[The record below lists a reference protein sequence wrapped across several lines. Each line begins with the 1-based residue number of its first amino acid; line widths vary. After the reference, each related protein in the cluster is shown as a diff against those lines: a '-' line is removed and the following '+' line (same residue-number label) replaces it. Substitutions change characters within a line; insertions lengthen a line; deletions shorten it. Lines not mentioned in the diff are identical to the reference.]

1 MTVYQEWTLDVQ
13 VNLGKSIFDSILGTW
28 TSLGAPLSFSMD
40 RGKSD
45 KLGTYDAGTCTVV
58 LDNSDA
64 ALDQLDT
71 GSDIGSGQALPGI
84 PFRVRATKGATTVT
98 LFYGYTLDGFNPSGS
113 FAGSA
118 TVSVT
123 ATDWLGWTAGVDY
136 PDSLWGAWVS
146 GGDYNRRPLVWYRGD
161 ANRWSVGSGD
171 SIYNSA
177 YWSGDGFDLAQVS
190 GSGGASEGTSLVPGS
205 SSPSI
210 ELDGPATFSSAS
222 TSQSGTWS
230 TAMWYKSTASHA
242 NTVSFEG
249 SGSGG
254 DTWAVWIDA
263 TTGYAWARV
272 KVAGVDYSPHI
283 AVDHNDGDAHLV
295 CVRVVSTG
303 GTRKV
308 SIYSDLDT
316 GGDFVNIAANQV
328 SGGGA
333 LSIISDGA
341 AATWPAYFP
350 SWLADVAYFA
360 DESFPPASGPTLDQW
375 VADTAD
381 PGTGDTCA
389 DRLTR
394 FCDACGVPEP
404 TWDLTLDDP
413 ALTLTNAQVP
423 ASLSAAVQSL
433 GETWLGGAYCLRD
446 GSVRIRDASF
456 TSSDANDFTTVQA
469 QLTDDPSASA
479 PPTVVR
485 LENRSR
491 TGTRMDRVYNH
502 ITVTKGGQNVTW
514 ARFRDVASIAR
525 YGLRPLTFTTEA
537 AGSNDV
543 QTYAADVLAANKD
556 PLVEVSDVVISPR
569 LCGQDVTD
577 FVFEDLELDRK
588 VTYREATPDNGT
600 ELLDASYRVIGER
613 WDMSDGVGR
622 FTVTLRL
629 APA

>member
-1 MTVYQEWTLDVQ
+1 MSVYQPWTLDVQ

-28 TSLGAPLSFSMD
+28 TSLGQPLAFSMD

-45 KLGTYDAGTCTVV
+45 KLGTYDAGRCTVV

-64 ALDQLDT
+64 ALDQLDPA
-71 GSDIGSGQALPGI
+71 SDIGSGQALPGI
-84 PFRVRATKGATTVT
+84 PLRVRATKGATTVT
-98 LFYGYTLDGFNPSGS
+98 LFYGYTLDGFNPAGS

-118 TVSVT
+118 TVTVT

-136 PDSLWGAWVS
+136 PDSLWGAWLS
-146 GGDYNRRPLVWYRGD
+146 GGDYDRRPSAWWRGD
-161 ANRWSVGSGD
+161 ANRQYYDGSTSTD
-171 SIYNSA
+171 YLYNMA
-177 YWSGDGFDLAQVS
+177 FWSGTGLDMTQTA
-190 GSGGASEGTSLVPGS
+190 GAGTPTRDMTSLVPGS
-205 SSPSI
+205 SNPSI
-210 ELDGPATFSSAS
+210 DLTGAVTLS
-222 TSQSGTWS
+222 TSTTFAQSGTWS
-230 TAMWYKSTASHA
+230 TCFWYKATTGHA
-242 NTVSFEG
+242 NLISFEG
-249 SGSGG
+249 TGSGG

-295 CVRVVSTG
+295 CVTVVSTG

-308 SIYSDLDT
+308 SIYSDLDV

-328 SGGGA
+328 SGGGTLTIKNDNA
-333 LSIISDGA
+333 SGGYS
-341 AATWPAYFP
+341 
-350 SWLADVAYFA
+350 SWLDEVAYFIDYA
-360 DESFPPASGPTLDQW
+360 FPPASGPTLAQW
-375 VADTAD
+375 VAGTAD
-381 PGTGDTCA
+381 PGSGDTTA

-394 FCDACGVPEP
+394 YCDACAVPEP

-413 ALTLTNAQVP
+413 ALTLSDATVP
-423 ASLSAAVQSL
+423 SNLSAAVQSL

-446 GSVRIRDASF
+446 GTVRVRDASF

-491 TGTRMDRVYNH
+491 TGTRMDRVVNH
-502 ITVTKGGQNVTW
+502 VTVNL
-514 ARFRDVASIAR
+514 ARDRDLVYFDVPSIAR
-525 YGLRPLTFTTEA
+525 YGLRPHSFTSEA
-537 AGSNDV
+537 AQAGDV
-543 QTYAADVLAANKD
+543 IAYATAALAANKD

-577 FVFEDLELDRK
+577 FVFEDLELDRV

-613 WDMSDGVGR
+613 WDMADGVGR

>member
-146 GGDYNRRPLVWYRGD
+146 GGDYNRRPSAWWRGD
-161 ANRWSVGSGD
+161 ANRWSIGASD
-171 SIYNSA
+171 TIYNSA
-177 YWSGDGFDLAQVS
+177 FWSGTGLDMTRASAS
-190 GSGGASEGTSLVPGS
+190 GSATEDTGLVPGS
-205 SSPSI
+205 SDPS
-210 ELDGPATFSSAS
+210 LTVTSAVTFSTSATFA
-222 TSQSGTWS
+222 QSGTWS
-230 TAMWYKSTASHA
+230 TCFWYKATVSHA
-242 NTVSFEG
+242 NTISFEG
-249 SGSGG
+249 TGSGG

-283 AVDHNDGDAHLV
+283 AFDHNDGEVHLV

-303 GTRKV
+303 ATRKV

-316 GGDFVNIAANQV
+316 GGDFVNIAATQV
-328 SGGGA
+328 SGGGV
-333 LSIISDGA
+333 LSIINDDASGG
-341 AATWPAYFP
+341 YS
-350 SWLADVAYFA
+350 SWIDEVAYFI
-360 DESFPPASGPTLDQW
+360 DESFPPASGPALYQW
-375 VADTAD
+375 TSGNAD

-404 TWDLTLDDP
+404 TWDLTLNNP

-423 ASLSAAVQSL
+423 ASLSAAVQSM
-433 GETWLGGAYCLRD
+433 GETWFGGAYCLRD
-446 GSVRIRDASF
+446 GTVRIRDASF
-456 TSSDANDFTTVQA
+456 TSADANDFTTVQA

-485 LENRSR
+485 LESRSR
-491 TGTRMDRVYNH
+491 TGTRMDRVYNL
-502 ITVTKGGQNVTW
+502 VTATKAGQNTTW